1 MSTTDQAYN
10 NAKKRYEDAMEKLE
24 KFEKG
29 EEGLWL
35 SDVRKRLRAGDK
47 LNRNEVEEKERL
59 EGEEKGLKDDVKD
72 RLKHVELLEAP
83 QPGNDFVT
91 WALG

>member
-29 EEGLWL
+29 EEGPWL
-35 SDVRKRLRAGDK
+35 SNVRKRLQAGDN

-59 EGEEKGLKDDVKD
+59 EGEKKAFKMTFETCGTL
-72 RLKHVELLEAP
+72 RGSSAR
-83 QPGNDFVT
+83 
-91 WALG
+91 